1 MLKSNKGITLTS
13 LIVTIIIILI
23 LTTIIVKDTNT
34 GKDYKMYKLMCADVE
49 MLEDKILIYY
59 NKYGDIPTVDLS
71 QEDEE
76 KIEENLDKNP
86 EDMKRVDT
94 SKLSGITLNYGDTE
108 DVFVIDTATFEV
120 YYLNG
125 IEYEAEIYYTD

>member
-23 LTTIIVKDTNT
+23 LTTIIVKDTYT
-34 GKDYKMYKLMCADVE
+34 GKDYKSYKLMCADVE
-49 MLEDKILIYY
+49 MLEEKILIYY
-59 NKYGDIPTVDLS
+59 NKYGELPTSNLS
-71 QEDEE
+71 QEDGG
-76 KIEENLDKNP
+76 KIQENLDKDP

-94 SKLSGITLNYGDTE
+94 SRLSGITLNYGDAE
-108 DVFVIDTATFEV
+108 DVFVIDVETFEV

-125 IEYEAEIYYTD
+125 IEYDEEIYYTD